1 MIKTVE
7 ILNKNDTTFV
17 GVLVAT
23 MQTISDRISGY
34 YGQLSERLK
43 QAADFVV
50 EHEVEIATHSLR
62 SVSAMAG
69 LAPSTFTRLSQSLG
83 FSSYEEM
90 KELCR
95 ERIGRQAMSFSEKAS
110 LLVKRGSEDQTG
122 SFFEQQVSASL
133 ENLGKL
139 ERDINQEQL
148 VAVADHLNDARQVL
162 LFGAFSSTGF
172 MEYLGY
178 LARYFA
184 DNWKVAGR
192 MGASLSSAMVGLNE
206 KDAVIILT
214 KAPYARRAIVA
225 AEMAADAG
233 AYVLVITDDISCP
246 ALAYASA
253 NFIVPTESPQF
264 FSSYAAT
271 LVLIET
277 LIGMLVARAGDS
289 ARARIE
295 EVETRNHRY
304 GEFWD

>member
-1 MIKTVE
+1 M
-7 ILNKNDTTFV
+7 D
-17 GVLVAT
+17 GASAT
-23 MQTISDRISGY
+23 SMQSIQDRISGR

-50 EHEVEIATHSLR
+50 DHEVDIATHSLR
-62 SVSAMAG
+62 SVSAKAG
-69 LAPSTFTRLSQSLG
+69 LAPSTFTRLSQALG
-83 FSSYEEM
+83 FASYEEM

-95 ERIGRQAMSFSEKAS
+95 QRIGHQAMSFSERAS
-110 LLVKRGSEDQTG
+110 LLVKSGSSGDAR
-122 SFFEQQVSASL
+122 SFFERQVSASL
-133 ENLGKL
+133 ENLGKM

-148 VAVADHLNDARQVL
+148 GQVVDRLNDARQVL

-206 KDAVIILT
+206 QDAVIILT

-225 AEMAADAG
+225 AQMAADAG
-233 AYVLVITDDISCP
+233 AYVVVITDDISCP
-246 ALAYASA
+246 ALSYAST
-253 NFIVPTESPQF
+253 NFILPTESPQF

-277 LIGMLVARAGDS
+277 LVGMLVARAGDS

>member
-1 MIKTVE
+1 M
-7 ILNKNDTTFV
+7 
-17 GVLVAT
+17 GGAT
-23 MQTISDRISGY
+23 IISMQSIQDRISGR
-34 YGQLSERLK
+34 YGQLSGRLK

-50 EHEVEIATHSLR
+50 DHEVEIATHSLR
-62 SVSAMAG
+62 SVSGMAG
-69 LAPSTFTRLSQSLG
+69 LAPSTFTRLSQALG
-83 FSSYEEM
+83 FSNYEEM
-90 KELCR
+90 RDMCR
-95 ERIGRQAMSFSEKAS
+95 QRIGRQAMSFSERAS
-110 LLVKRGSEDQTG
+110 LLVEDG
-122 SFFEQQVSASL
+122 AGGGARSFFDRQVSACL

-148 VAVADHLNDARQVL
+148 VAVADRLNDARQVL

-214 KAPYARRAIVA
+214 KAPYAKRAIVA

-246 ALAYASA
+246 ALAHASA

-277 LIGMLVARAGDS
+277 LVGMLVTRAGDS

-295 EVETRNHRY
+295 EVENRNHRY

>member
-1 MIKTVE
+1 MHRDNKT
-7 ILNKNDTTFV
+7 LGGADNRN
-17 GVLVAT
+17 
-23 MQTISDRISGY
+23 MQSIQDRISGH
-34 YGQLSERLK
+34 YGQLSGRLK

-50 EHEVEIATHSLR
+50 DHEIEVATHSLR
-62 SVSAMAG
+62 TVSGMAG

-83 FSSYEEM
+83 FVNYEEM
-90 KELCR
+90 KDICR
-95 ERIGRQAMSFSEKAS
+95 QHVGRQAMSFSQRAG
-110 LLVKRGSEDQTG
+110 LLVEDG
-122 SFFEQQVSASL
+122 AGGGARSFFERQVSASL

-139 ERDINQEQL
+139 ERDINQELL
-148 VAVADHLNDARQVL
+148 VSVADRLNGARQVL

-214 KAPYARRAIVA
+214 KAPYAKRAIVA

-289 ARARIE
+289 ARARIQ
-295 EVETRNHRY
+295 EVENRNHRY